1 MEAFTQGLQYFL
13 SDPSVF
19 LVLTFGVFFGIVFG
33 AIPGLTATLGV
44 ILLLPFTYT
53 MAPALGMTL
62 LIGIYVGG
70 ISGGL
75 ITAILINIPGTPSSI
90 ITCFDGYP
98 MAKNGRAG
106 DALSIGVFASLI
118 GGLVSALALIFISP
132 PLSKIVLMFG
142 AWEYFTFALLGLS
155 MVVSVV
161 AVDIIKGLM
170 GALLGLLF
178 ATVGMDTVT
187 GMMRLTFGQW
197 QLEGGISVTA
207 LMMGLFATR
216 EIMIQSRDLGTGMG
230 KVTATNK
237 VPFFPKWSDLK
248 GTGVPFTL
256 GSIIGIIIGILPG
269 IGQQTASLLTYNQ
282 SRQLSK
288 HPEKFGTG
296 IPEGIVASECANNAV
311 NGGALIALM
320 TLGIPGDMVTAVLL
334 GGLMIHGLQPGPLFF
349 TTHIDIV
356 GAVMIT
362 YFVANII
369 MFIMELG
376 MMKVFIKIVNV
387 PYYYLFPTI
396 LLTCIV
402 GVFAMNNRIFD
413 IWILIGFGLVGYAL
427 SEFGVNMEPLMLGFI
442 LGPLVEKNFRTALI
456 GSSGQFSEILTRPV
470 ATTFLILSIIFI
482 LWPILKPM
490 FKQLGG
496 NKLGRAR

>member
-1 MEAFTQGLQYFL
+1 MEAFTHGLSYFL
-13 SDPSVF
+13 ADPSVF
-19 LVLTFGVFFGIVFG
+19 LVLSFGVFFGIVFG

-44 ILLLPFTYT
+44 VLLLPFTYT
-53 MAPALGMTL
+53 MSPALGMSL

-106 DALSIGVFASLI
+106 DALSIGVFASLV
-118 GGLVSALALIFISP
+118 GGLISALALIFISP
-132 PLSKIVLMFG
+132 PLSKIVLIFG
-142 AWEYFTFALLGLS
+142 SWEYFTFALLGLS

-161 AVDIIKGLM
+161 SKDIIKGLM
-170 GALLGLLF
+170 GALLGLLL

-187 GMMRLTFGQW
+187 GMMRLTVGQW

-216 EIMIQSRDLGTGMG
+216 EIMIQSRNLGTGRG
-230 KVTATNK
+230 KVPSSNK
-237 VPFFPKWSDLK
+237 VPFFPKWRDFR

-256 GSIIGIIIGILPG
+256 GPLIGIVMGILPG

-296 IPEGIVASECANNAV
+296 IPEGIVASESANNAV

-356 GAVMIT
+356 GAVMVT

-369 MFIMELG
+369 MFIMLLG
-376 MMKVFIKIVNV
+376 LMKVFIKIVNV
-387 PYYYLFPTI
+387 PYYFLFPTI
-396 LLTCIV
+396 ILTCIV
-402 GVFAMNNRIFD
+402 GVYAMNNRIFD
-413 IWILIGFGLVGYAL
+413 IWILIGFGLAGYVL
-427 SEFGVNMEPLMLGFI
+427 SEFEVDMEPLLLGFI

-456 GSSGQFSEILTRPV
+456 GASGDFSEILTRPV
-470 ATTFLILSIIFI
+470 ATTFLVLSIVFI
-482 LWPILKPM
+482 IWPLLKAM
-490 FKQLGG
+490 MKQVGG
-496 NKLGRAR
+496 NKPPKST